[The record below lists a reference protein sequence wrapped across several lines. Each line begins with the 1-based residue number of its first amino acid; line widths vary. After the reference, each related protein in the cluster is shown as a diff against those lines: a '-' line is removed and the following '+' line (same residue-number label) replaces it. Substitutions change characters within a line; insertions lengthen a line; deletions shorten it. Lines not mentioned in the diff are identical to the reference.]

1 MVCFPIQFIKFL
13 LVWVFFSFVDYSL
26 FVCFYT
32 SVIKRDLGLIAD
44 RDRRRGS
51 SGGIKLFSFL
61 FTIVITGDNGG
72 GCGIITGEMVRS
84 RISGS
89 IKEVL
94 SKSGFSTEMSFKSS
108 STIDKEEEERELE
121 SERSE
126 DSSERSFSSLLSTSK
141 FV

>member
-1 MVCFPIQFIKFL
+1 
-13 LVWVFFSFVDYSL
+13 
-26 FVCFYT
+26 
-32 SVIKRDLGLIAD
+32 LIAD

-51 SGGIKLFSFL
+51 SGGIKSFSFS

-72 GCGIITGEMVRS
+72 GCGIITGEMFRS

-94 SKSGFSTEMSFKSS
+94 SKSS
-108 STIDKEEEERELE
+108 STDKEEEERELE

-126 DSSERSFSSLLSTSK
+126 SEESSERSFSSLLSTSK

>member
-1 MVCFPIQFIKFL
+1 M
-13 LVWVFFSFVDYSL
+13 
-26 FVCFYT
+26 
-32 SVIKRDLGLIAD
+32 IAD

-51 SGGIKLFSFL
+51 SGGIKLFSFS

-94 SKSGFSTEMSFKSS
+94 SKSRFSTEMSFKSS

-126 DSSERSFSSLLSTSK
+126 SEESSERSFSSLLSTSK
-141 FV
+141 FLLDQQQE